1 MHRNIKA
8 GDGVALPAYSLRLD
22 TSGAYL
28 ARSVWSFNPAFEL
41 RLRAAL
47 SASFPTAAS
56 DAMVSQRRLGL
67 GVWDRRV
74 SNKSVLLGV
83 SRRP

>member
-41 RLRAAL
+41 RL
-47 SASFPTAAS
+47 
-56 DAMVSQRRLGL
+56 
-67 GVWDRRV
+67 VWLIPFCNRHVPSGDRQ
-74 SNKSVLLGV
+74 
-83 SRRP
+83 